1 MKHILI
7 VDDDVHINQM
17 LEEVLTSAGY
27 KVTHAYSGT
36 EAILLIPS
44 IKPDLILLDLML
56 PGLSGEE
63 IIEEISHIPVIVI
76 SAKIDTKNKILAGF
90 TSGEDFV
97 QKMADIYEYP
107 EVREELA
114 NYPTWIR
121 NIITVID
128 YDTELAMDGL
138 EFKSYRNVIDDLTD
152 IGVTTEAQVLIELES
167 DMSQDGID
175 SCYSKLALNN
185 DYEAFW
191 DKLYSY
197 ADKNMK
203 K

>member
-1 MKHILI
+1 M
-7 VDDDVHINQM
+7 NF
-17 LEEVLTSAGY
+17 
-27 KVTHAYSGT
+27 
-36 EAILLIPS
+36 
-44 IKPDLILLDLML
+44 
-56 PGLSGEE
+56 
-63 IIEEISHIPVIVI
+63 
-76 SAKIDTKNKILAGF
+76 IDKALAEF
-90 TSGEDFV
+90 TNGEDFV

-114 NYPTWIR
+114 NDPTWIR

-138 EFKSYRNVIDDLTD
+138 EFKSYRNVIDALTD

-191 DKLYSY
+191 DKIYLY

-203 K
+203 Q

>member
-1 MKHILI
+1 M
-7 VDDDVHINQM
+7 NF
-17 LEEVLTSAGY
+17 
-27 KVTHAYSGT
+27 
-36 EAILLIPS
+36 
-44 IKPDLILLDLML
+44 
-56 PGLSGEE
+56 
-63 IIEEISHIPVIVI
+63 
-76 SAKIDTKNKILAGF
+76 IDKALVEF
-90 TSGEDFV
+90 TNGEDFV
-97 QKMADIYEYP
+97 QKMADIYEYS

-121 NIITVID
+121 NIVTVID

-138 EFKSYRNVIDDLTD
+138 EFKSYRNVIDALTD
-152 IGVTTEAQVLIELES
+152 IGVTTEAQALIELEG
-167 DMSQDGID
+167 DVSQDGID

-203 K
+203 Q

>member
-1 MKHILI
+1 MNFIDKA
-7 VDDDVHINQM
+7 M
-17 LEEVLTSAGY
+17 AEVT
-27 KVTHAYSGT
+27 
-36 EAILLIPS
+36 
-44 IKPDLILLDLML
+44 
-56 PGLSGEE
+56 
-63 IIEEISHIPVIVI
+63 
-76 SAKIDTKNKILAGF
+76 N
-90 TSGEDFV
+90 GEDFV

-107 EVREELA
+107 EVREKLE

-138 EFKSYRNVIDDLTD
+138 EFKSYRNVIDALTD
-152 IGVTTEAQVLIELES
+152 IGVTTEAQTLIELEG
-167 DMSQDGID
+167 DVSQEGID

>member
-1 MKHILI
+1 MIFATDSFFLLFQRI
-7 VDDDVHINQM
+7 M
-17 LEEVLTSAGY
+17 LKYITREVTEEMNFID
-27 KVTHAYSGT
+27 HAIS
-36 EAILLIPS
+36 
-44 IKPDLILLDLML
+44 
-56 PGLSGEE
+56 E
-63 IIEEISHIPVIVI
+63 I
-76 SAKIDTKNKILAGF
+76 TN
-90 TSGEDFV
+90 GEDFV

-138 EFKSYRNVIDDLTD
+138 EFKSYRNVIDALTD

-191 DKLYSY
+191 DKIYLY

-203 K
+203 Q

>member
-1 MKHILI
+1 M
-7 VDDDVHINQM
+7 NF
-17 LEEVLTSAGY
+17 
-27 KVTHAYSGT
+27 
-36 EAILLIPS
+36 
-44 IKPDLILLDLML
+44 
-56 PGLSGEE
+56 
-63 IIEEISHIPVIVI
+63 
-76 SAKIDTKNKILAGF
+76 IDKALAGF

-97 QKMADIYEYP
+97 QKMADIYEYQ

-138 EFKSYRNVIDDLTD
+138 EFKSYRNVIDALTD
-152 IGVTTEAQVLIELES
+152 IGVTTEAQALIELEG
-167 DMSQDGID
+167 DVSQEGID

>member
-1 MKHILI
+1 M
-7 VDDDVHINQM
+7 NF
-17 LEEVLTSAGY
+17 
-27 KVTHAYSGT
+27 
-36 EAILLIPS
+36 
-44 IKPDLILLDLML
+44 
-56 PGLSGEE
+56 
-63 IIEEISHIPVIVI
+63 
-76 SAKIDTKNKILAGF
+76 IDKALAGF

-97 QKMADIYEYP
+97 QKMADIYEYQ

-138 EFKSYRNVIDDLTD
+138 EFKSYRNVIDALTD
-152 IGVTTEAQVLIELES
+152 IGVTTEAQTLIELEG
-167 DMSQDGID
+167 DVSQEGID

-185 DYEAFW
+185 DYQAFW

>member
-1 MKHILI
+1 M
-7 VDDDVHINQM
+7 NF
-17 LEEVLTSAGY
+17 
-27 KVTHAYSGT
+27 
-36 EAILLIPS
+36 
-44 IKPDLILLDLML
+44 
-56 PGLSGEE
+56 
-63 IIEEISHIPVIVI
+63 
-76 SAKIDTKNKILAGF
+76 IDKALAEF
-90 TSGEDFV
+90 TNGEDFV
-97 QKMADIYEYP
+97 QKMAAIYENP

-121 NIITVID
+121 NIVTVID

-138 EFKSYRNVIDDLTD
+138 EFKSYRNVIDALTD
-152 IGVTTEAQVLIELES
+152 IGVTTEAQALIELEG
-167 DMSQDGID
+167 DVSQDGID

-203 K
+203 Q

>member
-1 MKHILI
+1 M
-7 VDDDVHINQM
+7 
-17 LEEVLTSAGY
+17 
-27 KVTHAYSGT
+27 SGNCVGLGLDCDLWKK
-36 EAILLIPS
+36 AS
-44 IKPDLILLDLML
+44 IDEFYRLV
-56 PGLSGEE
+56 E
-63 IIEEISHIPVIVI
+63 
-76 SAKIDTKNKILAGF
+76 F
-90 TSGEDFV
+90 TNGEDFV

-121 NIITVID
+121 NIVTVID

-138 EFKSYRNVIDDLTD
+138 EFKSYRSVIDALTD
-152 IGVTTEAQVLIELES
+152 IGVTTEAQALIELEG
-167 DMSQDGID
+167 DVSQDGID

-203 K
+203 Q

>member
-1 MKHILI
+1 MNFIDKAM
-7 VDDDVHINQM
+7 V
-17 LEEVLTSAGY
+17 EVT
-27 KVTHAYSGT
+27 
-36 EAILLIPS
+36 
-44 IKPDLILLDLML
+44 
-56 PGLSGEE
+56 
-63 IIEEISHIPVIVI
+63 
-76 SAKIDTKNKILAGF
+76 N
-90 TSGEDFV
+90 GEDFV
-97 QKMADIYEYP
+97 QKMADIYEYQ

-138 EFKSYRNVIDDLTD
+138 EFKSYRNVIDALTD
-152 IGVTTEAQVLIELES
+152 IGVTTEAQALIELEG
-167 DMSQDGID
+167 DVSQDGID

>member
-1 MKHILI
+1 M
-7 VDDDVHINQM
+7 NF
-17 LEEVLTSAGY
+17 
-27 KVTHAYSGT
+27 
-36 EAILLIPS
+36 
-44 IKPDLILLDLML
+44 
-56 PGLSGEE
+56 
-63 IIEEISHIPVIVI
+63 
-76 SAKIDTKNKILAGF
+76 IDKALAGF

-97 QKMADIYEYP
+97 QKMADIYEYQ

-128 YDTELAMDGL
+128 YDTELAMDGF
-138 EFKSYRNVIDDLTD
+138 EFKSYRNVIDVLTD
-152 IGVTTEAQVLIELES
+152 IGVTTEAQALIELEG
-167 DMSQDGID
+167 DVSQDGID

-203 K
+203 Q

>member
-1 MKHILI
+1 M
-7 VDDDVHINQM
+7 NF
-17 LEEVLTSAGY
+17 
-27 KVTHAYSGT
+27 
-36 EAILLIPS
+36 
-44 IKPDLILLDLML
+44 
-56 PGLSGEE
+56 
-63 IIEEISHIPVIVI
+63 
-76 SAKIDTKNKILAGF
+76 IDKALAEF
-90 TSGEDFV
+90 TNGEDFV

-114 NYPTWIR
+114 NHPTWIR

-138 EFKSYRNVIDDLTD
+138 EFKSYRNVIDALTD

-191 DKLYSY
+191 DKIYLY

-203 K
+203 Q

>member
-1 MKHILI
+1 M
-7 VDDDVHINQM
+7 NF
-17 LEEVLTSAGY
+17 
-27 KVTHAYSGT
+27 
-36 EAILLIPS
+36 
-44 IKPDLILLDLML
+44 
-56 PGLSGEE
+56 
-63 IIEEISHIPVIVI
+63 
-76 SAKIDTKNKILAGF
+76 IDKALAGF

-97 QKMADIYEYP
+97 QKMADIYEYQ

-138 EFKSYRNVIDDLTD
+138 EFKSYRNVIDALTD
-152 IGVTTEAQVLIELES
+152 IGVTTEAQALIELEG
-167 DMSQDGID
+167 DVSQDGID

-197 ADKNMK
+197 ADKNMEK
-203 K
+203 

>member
-1 MKHILI
+1 MNFIDKA
-7 VDDDVHINQM
+7 
-17 LEEVLTSAGY
+17 LEELT
-27 KVTHAYSGT
+27 
-36 EAILLIPS
+36 
-44 IKPDLILLDLML
+44 
-56 PGLSGEE
+56 
-63 IIEEISHIPVIVI
+63 
-76 SAKIDTKNKILAGF
+76 N
-90 TSGEDFV
+90 GEDFV
-97 QKMADIYEYP
+97 QAMADIYEHT
-107 EVREELA
+107 EVREKLDKF
-114 NYPTWIR
+114 PSWIR

-138 EFKSYRNVIDDLTD
+138 EFKSYRNVIDALTD
-152 IGVTTEAQVLIELES
+152 IGVTTEAQALIELEG
-167 DMSQDGID
+167 DVSQDGID

>member
-1 MKHILI
+1 MNFIDKA
-7 VDDDVHINQM
+7 
-17 LEEVLTSAGY
+17 LEEIT
-27 KVTHAYSGT
+27 
-36 EAILLIPS
+36 
-44 IKPDLILLDLML
+44 
-56 PGLSGEE
+56 
-63 IIEEISHIPVIVI
+63 
-76 SAKIDTKNKILAGF
+76 N
-90 TSGEDFV
+90 GEDFV
-97 QKMADIYEYP
+97 QAMAEIYEHT
-107 EVREELA
+107 EVREKLDKFPA
-114 NYPTWIR
+114 WIR

-138 EFKSYRNVIDDLTD
+138 EFKSYRNVIDALTD

>member
-1 MKHILI
+1 M
-7 VDDDVHINQM
+7 NF
-17 LEEVLTSAGY
+17 
-27 KVTHAYSGT
+27 
-36 EAILLIPS
+36 
-44 IKPDLILLDLML
+44 
-56 PGLSGEE
+56 
-63 IIEEISHIPVIVI
+63 
-76 SAKIDTKNKILAGF
+76 IDKSLAGF

-97 QKMADIYEYP
+97 HKMADIYEYQ

-138 EFKSYRNVIDDLTD
+138 EFKSYRNVIDALTD
-152 IGVTTEAQVLIELES
+152 IGVTTEAQALIELEG
-167 DMSQDGID
+167 DVSQDGID

>member
-1 MKHILI
+1 MNFIDKALA
-7 VDDDVHINQM
+7 
-17 LEEVLTSAGY
+17 EV
-27 KVTHAYSGT
+27 
-36 EAILLIPS
+36 
-44 IKPDLILLDLML
+44 
-56 PGLSGEE
+56 
-63 IIEEISHIPVIVI
+63 
-76 SAKIDTKNKILAGF
+76 

-97 QKMADIYEYP
+97 QKMADIYEYQ

-128 YDTELAMDGL
+128 YDTELAMDGF
-138 EFKSYRNVIDDLTD
+138 EFKSYRNVIDVLTD
-152 IGVTTEAQVLIELES
+152 IGVTTEAQALIELEG
-167 DMSQDGID
+167 DVSQDGID
-175 SCYSKLALNN
+175 SCYSKLALNI

>member
-1 MKHILI
+1 M
-7 VDDDVHINQM
+7 NF
-17 LEEVLTSAGY
+17 
-27 KVTHAYSGT
+27 
-36 EAILLIPS
+36 
-44 IKPDLILLDLML
+44 
-56 PGLSGEE
+56 
-63 IIEEISHIPVIVI
+63 
-76 SAKIDTKNKILAGF
+76 IDKALAGF

-97 QKMADIYEYP
+97 QKMADIYEYQ

-138 EFKSYRNVIDDLTD
+138 EFKSYRNVIDALTD

-167 DMSQDGID
+167 DMSQDWID

>member
-1 MKHILI
+1 M
-7 VDDDVHINQM
+7 NF
-17 LEEVLTSAGY
+17 
-27 KVTHAYSGT
+27 
-36 EAILLIPS
+36 
-44 IKPDLILLDLML
+44 
-56 PGLSGEE
+56 
-63 IIEEISHIPVIVI
+63 
-76 SAKIDTKNKILAGF
+76 IDKALAGF

-97 QKMADIYEYP
+97 QKMADIYEYQ

-138 EFKSYRNVIDDLTD
+138 EFKSYRNVIDALTD
-152 IGVTTEAQVLIELES
+152 IGVTTEAQALIELEG

-191 DKLYSY
+191 DKIYSY

>member
-1 MKHILI
+1 MNFIDKALAEFT
-7 VDDDVHINQM
+7 N
-17 LEEVLTSAGY
+17 
-27 KVTHAYSGT
+27 
-36 EAILLIPS
+36 
-44 IKPDLILLDLML
+44 
-56 PGLSGEE
+56 GE
-63 IIEEISHIPVIVI
+63 
-76 SAKIDTKNKILAGF
+76 G
-90 TSGEDFV
+90 FV
-97 QKMADIYEYP
+97 QKMADIYEHP

-138 EFKSYRNVIDDLTD
+138 EFKSYRNVIDALAD
-152 IGVTTEAQVLIELES
+152 IGVTTEAQTLIELES
-167 DMSQDGID
+167 DMSQEGID

-191 DKLYSY
+191 DKIYSY

>member
-1 MKHILI
+1 MNFIDKA
-7 VDDDVHINQM
+7 M
-17 LEEVLTSAGY
+17 AEVT
-27 KVTHAYSGT
+27 
-36 EAILLIPS
+36 
-44 IKPDLILLDLML
+44 
-56 PGLSGEE
+56 
-63 IIEEISHIPVIVI
+63 
-76 SAKIDTKNKILAGF
+76 N
-90 TSGEDFV
+90 GEDFV
-97 QKMADIYEYP
+97 QKMADIYEYQ

-128 YDTELAMDGL
+128 YDTELAMDGF
-138 EFKSYRNVIDDLTD
+138 EFKSYRNVIDVLTD
-152 IGVTTEAQVLIELES
+152 IGVTTEAQALIELEG
-167 DMSQDGID
+167 DVSQDGID

-203 K
+203 Q

>member
-1 MKHILI
+1 MNFIDKA
-7 VDDDVHINQM
+7 M
-17 LEEVLTSAGY
+17 AEVT
-27 KVTHAYSGT
+27 
-36 EAILLIPS
+36 
-44 IKPDLILLDLML
+44 
-56 PGLSGEE
+56 
-63 IIEEISHIPVIVI
+63 
-76 SAKIDTKNKILAGF
+76 N
-90 TSGEDFV
+90 GEDFV
-97 QKMADIYEYP
+97 QKMADIYEYQ

-138 EFKSYRNVIDDLTD
+138 EFKSYRNVIDALTD
-152 IGVTTEAQVLIELES
+152 IGVTTEAQALIELEG
-167 DMSQDGID
+167 DVSQDGID